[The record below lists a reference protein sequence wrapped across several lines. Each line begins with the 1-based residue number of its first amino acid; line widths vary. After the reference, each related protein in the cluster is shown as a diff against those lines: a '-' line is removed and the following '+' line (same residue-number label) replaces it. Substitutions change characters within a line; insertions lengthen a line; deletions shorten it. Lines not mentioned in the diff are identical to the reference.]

1 MKILYVLH
9 TTSMDGSSISFL
21 TMIKSLKEQYGIE
34 PYVIH
39 PPETE
44 MGDLTIELQRISIPC
59 FAVPIFCSW
68 FDSKLSCVKRMY
80 LFLRSLKIKY
90 KSFKQIYKI
99 AQQLSVDIIH
109 TNVGVVHEGFWTA
122 KLLKISHV
130 WHLREYQDLDALRSY
145 YPCKSFY
152 FRLLKHSYTVCITHD
167 IQQHFNLK
175 SEQKSR
181 VVYNPISSIIKENQV
196 FLPKEKYF
204 LIANRINDDKLIED
218 AIYAFAA
225 FIPKHSDFKLL
236 IAGKASSK
244 TYYDCLLK
252 LVAKLHLEEFVEFIG
267 YVRDVFS
274 LMRPAKALLVTSR
287 FEGFGRMTAEAN
299 ICGCLVIG
307 RNTGGT
313 SEILNLTHGGW
324 LFNDVDDLVEKMEYV
339 VSLSDNEY
347 HSLSQHAQEIS
358 LQKFS
363 TERHAN
369 EINSLYSLISTN
381 FKKHLY

>member
-1 MKILYVLH
+1 MKILYILH

-21 TMIKSLKEQYGIE
+21 NMVKVLRQDYGIE

-44 MGDLTIELQRISIPC
+44 IGDMTSELQRMNIPC
-59 FAVPIFCSW
+59 FSVPIFCSW
-68 FDSKLSCVKRMY
+68 FDSRLSWIKKIRF
-80 LFLRSLKIKY
+80 FLGSFHIKY

-122 KLLKISHV
+122 KLLNISHV

-152 FRLLKHSYTVCITHD
+152 FKLLKHSYTICITHD

-244 TYYDCLLK
+244 SYYDYLLK

-358 LQKFS
+358 SQKFS
-363 TERHAN
+363 TKRHAS
-369 EINSLYSLISTN
+369 EINCLYTSLNTI
-381 FKKHLY
+381 